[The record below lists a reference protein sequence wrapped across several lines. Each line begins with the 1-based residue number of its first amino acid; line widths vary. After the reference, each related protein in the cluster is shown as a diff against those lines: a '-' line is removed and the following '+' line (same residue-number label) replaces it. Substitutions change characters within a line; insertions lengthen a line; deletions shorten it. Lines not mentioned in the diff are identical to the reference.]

1 MTKELLQ
8 QFLFPY
14 FWGWLRIL
22 NKLVTFSKKYIYIYI
37 CIVRISHMYEMTKS
51 IHEKRGQNSLTRP
64 EPNFF
69 ELDKKTG

>member
-1 MTKELLQ
+1 
-8 QFLFPY
+8 
-14 FWGWLRIL
+14 
-22 NKLVTFSKKYIYIYI
+22 
-37 CIVRISHMYEMTKS
+37 MYEMTKS